1 MNWNASSLKNLIC
14 SAVSTRL
21 RICARLAACTT
32 AILCTCTNSRGALAL
47 ASSPPPSR
55 QEVGSTQGLRG
66 PEVVGRN
73 QMTRFPNVEAE
84 ARAKARAGRRRKALA
99 TKRRESQ
106 VQLRTI
112 LKEATRS
119 TGPSL
124 KKWRRTASWT
134 KIAGNLVI
142 SQPLCSTP
150 RLWRIRMCLPLS
162 LASLKALTVETSA
175 TYRRRRLFSVD

>member
-1 MNWNASSLKNLIC
+1 M
-14 SAVSTRL
+14 AVAT
-21 RICARLAACTT
+21 
-32 AILCTCTNSRGALAL
+32 
-47 ASSPPPSR
+47 SPRPSR

-66 PEVVGRN
+66 PEVVGRH
-73 QMTRFPNVEAE
+73 QKTRFPDVEAE
-84 ARAKARAGRRRKALA
+84 ARAEARAGRRRKALA

-106 VQLRTI
+106 VQLGTI

-119 TGPSL
+119 TKPSL
-124 KKWRRTASWT
+124 KKRRRTAPWT

-162 LASLKALTVETSA
+162 LASLRSLTMETSA
-175 TYRRRRLFSVD
+175 TCRRRRLFPVDCVMGSSARPQKACNRHHDESG